1 MYSIDNC
8 TALWY
13 SITKCTALLDYTSV
27 VQLSVQRA
35 HCFCTH
41 FCTVQLNAM
50 FWHCFCTDVLHCC
63 NGRAL
68 LHCCLCHCC
77 WSLLCRVC
85 DLNQSWAV
93 AVLSP
98 NIGHISM
105 KRELG
110 GGGGGRPGGT
120 KAATPPTPLPTSTQP
135 PHHFDHKIRKTV
147 PSPSPPLSPV
157 GRSKRDREQER
168 EIDKRKKE
176 REREREVLLSR
187 RIRKSPRGDW

>member
-1 MYSIDNC
+1 MLCTEAIQCCLQYCTDNSIPRQYWTLYCAVQNCHLNCMMYSIDNC

-110 GGGGGRPGGT
+110 GGGGGGT
-120 KAATPPTPLPTSTQP
+120 NPAE
-135 PHHFDHKIRKTV
+135 
-147 PSPSPPLSPV
+147 
-157 GRSKRDREQER
+157 SKRER
-168 EIDKRKKE
+168 YIKE
-176 REREREVLLSR
+176 RKRARG
-187 RIRKSPRGDW
+187 RKRGAIVHAD